1 MIKEMKVDCYVCLIL
16 LIFSVVIFN
25 NLVDEKLFILVKYMV
40 KVILMLR

>member
-1 MIKEMKVDCYVCLIL
+1 MIEEMNVDCYVFLIL

-25 NLVDEKLFILVKYMV
+25 NLVDEKLFILVKCMV

>member
-1 MIKEMKVDCYVCLIL
+1 MIKEMKVDCYVYLIL

>member
-1 MIKEMKVDCYVCLIL
+1 MIEEMNVDCYVFLIL